1 MQNISR
7 VDELALWKSM
17 YQIMPKQDLPSAYC
31 FYRRIAKPRF
41 DRTSLTNCLKTFNIT
56 IE

>member
-41 DRTSLTNCLKTFNIT
+41 DRTSLTNCLKTFNII